1 MTAVISEI
9 SDFDHLFNIVKSYMK
24 VSFQSQNSILDSYLV
39 VLNDFWK
46 FEIESKF
53 CQNVKFLMTAVISE
67 ISDFYHFLN
76 ILKTHMKVSFK
87 SLNGILV
94 SYLVVLND
102 F

>member
-9 SDFDHLFNIVKSYMK
+9 SDFD
-24 VSFQSQNSILDSYLV
+24 
-39 VLNDFWK
+39 
-46 FEIESKF
+46 
-53 CQNVKFLMTAVISE
+53 
-67 ISDFYHFLN
+67 HFLN